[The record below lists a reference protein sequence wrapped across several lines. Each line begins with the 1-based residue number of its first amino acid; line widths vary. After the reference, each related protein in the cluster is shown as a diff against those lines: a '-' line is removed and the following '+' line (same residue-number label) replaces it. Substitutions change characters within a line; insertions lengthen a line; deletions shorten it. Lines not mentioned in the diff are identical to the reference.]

1 MKGLIDMRK
10 YLLKRVLYMLL
21 TLFLVATITFF
32 LMKLMPGT
40 PYTNQAKMTASQ
52 IEIMN
57 KQYGLDKPIW
67 EQYLIY
73 IFGMFH
79 GDFGTSFQYSN
90 QPVAYL
96 ISSRLG
102 ASMQLGL
109 QAMIFGVFFGV
120 ILGAAAA
127 IKHNTWA
134 DTGATVIAIIGKS
147 VPNFVLAILLQ
158 YYIALKLGWFPIAGW
173 GQFSNTILPT
183 IALGVGPLAETA
195 RFIRTSMV
203 EVLNSDDYIEL
214 AKAKG
219 LSKFEV
225 VYHHALRNSLIP
237 LVTLLGPYTVAL
249 MTGSMVIENAFNIP
263 GIGEQFVKSIMTNDY
278 PTIMGVTMVF
288 SIGLVVVIL
297 ITDIIYGLIDPR
309 IRLEG
314 NGGNK

>member
-1 MKGLIDMRK
+1 MRK

-67 EQYLIY
+67 KQYLIY

-203 EVLNSDDYIEL
+203 EVLNSDYIEL

-249 MTGSMVIENAFNIP
+249 MTGSMVIENIFNIP

>member
-203 EVLNSDDYIEL
+203 EVLNSDYIEL

-249 MTGSMVIENAFNIP
+249 MTGSMVIENVFNIP

>member
-1 MKGLIDMRK
+1 MRK

-102 ASMQLGL
+102 ASMYLGL

-203 EVLNSDDYIEL
+203 EVLNSDYIEL

-249 MTGSMVIENAFNIP
+249 MTGSMVIENVFNIP

>member
-90 QPVAYL
+90 QPVSYL

-203 EVLNSDDYIEL
+203 EVLNSDYIEL

-249 MTGSMVIENAFNIP
+249 MTGSMVIENVFNIP

>member
-1 MKGLIDMRK
+1 MRK

-21 TLFLVATITFF
+21 TLFLIATITFF

-203 EVLNSDDYIEL
+203 EVLNSDYIEL

-249 MTGSMVIENAFNIP
+249 MTGSMVIENIFNIP

>member
-1 MKGLIDMRK
+1 MRK

-73 IFGMFH
+73 LFGMFH

-203 EVLNSDDYIEL
+203 EVLNSDYIEL

-249 MTGSMVIENAFNIP
+249 MTGSMVIENVFNIP

>member
-1 MKGLIDMRK
+1 MRK

-102 ASMQLGL
+102 ASMQLCL

-203 EVLNSDDYIEL
+203 EVLNSDYIEL

-249 MTGSMVIENAFNIP
+249 MTGSMVIENVFNIP

>member
-203 EVLNSDDYIEL
+203 EVLNSDYIEL

-249 MTGSMVIENAFNIP
+249 MTGSMVIENVFNIP

-278 PTIMGVTMVF
+278 PTIMGVTMIF

>member
-1 MKGLIDMRK
+1 MRK

-134 DTGATVIAIIGKS
+134 DTGATVFAIIGKS

-203 EVLNSDDYIEL
+203 EVLNSDYIEL

-225 VYHHALRNSLIP
+225 VYHHALSNSLIP

-249 MTGSMVIENAFNIP
+249 MTGSMVIENIFNIP

>member
-1 MKGLIDMRK
+1 MRK

-203 EVLNSDDYIEL
+203 EVLNSDYIEL

-249 MTGSMVIENAFNIP
+249 MTGSMVIENVFNIP

-314 NGGNK
+314 NGGNR